1 MRITHLGHASLL
13 VEIADTRILLDPGVW
28 SPGAADQR
36 DVAAVL
42 VTHQHPDHLD
52 QDRLPALL
60 AANPSAQV
68 LTDPDTAKLLQ
79 DKGIDAR
86 AVVAGDVVE
95 VGAVTVTGVGE
106 LHALIHED
114 LPRIHNTGMLL
125 RAEGEP
131 TFFHPG
137 DALDAEPGPV
147 DVLAFPLDELGDQR
161 DDTDGDD
168 VPPTLLGD
176 VVLCPE
182 VAAAQAEQAGHS
194 LEDELHLLCT
204 HGILHLLGYYH
215 GDAEEEREMFGLQG
229 QLLTRWTK
237 AR

>member
-1 MRITHLGHASLL
+1 MEEPFDAVGVGDAFGNEAFALAVAPAAILITYRRHMQHAAHMRLAASVGQKHPYQL
-13 VEIADTRILLDPGVW
+13 VEIEPM
-28 SPGAADQR
+28 AA
-36 DVAAVL
+36 
-42 VTHQHPDHLD
+42 
-52 QDRLPALL
+52 
-60 AANPSAQV
+60 
-68 LTDPDTAKLLQ
+68 
-79 DKGIDAR
+79 
-86 AVVAGDVVE
+86 
-95 VGAVTVTGVGE
+95 
-106 LHALIHED
+106 LHVHFM
-114 LPRIHNTGMLL
+114 N
-125 RAEGEP
+125 
-131 TFFHPG
+131 
-137 DALDAEPGPV
+137 EPGPT
-147 DVLAFPLDELGDQR
+147 DVLAFPMDELGDQR

-204 HGILHLLGYYH
+204 HGILHLLGYDH